1 MIFGSILKEFKVN
14 FKGGDIE
21 FDRKVTIMD
30 YEKKIKVGD
39 GFTNEKES
47 LFRID
52 YSIARLA

>member
-47 LFRID
+47 LF
-52 YSIARLA
+52 SC